1 MRRAFAP
8 KPARTRTPF
17 LDIVDPVG
25 GGFIPT
31 LGQGAGARAR
41 VPDKGRT
48 Q

>member
-1 MRRAFAP
+1 MRRAFGP
-8 KPARTRTPF
+8 KPARTRTSL

-31 LGQGAGARAR
+31 LGQGGGARAC